1 MWLTVLRHGQLCLGV
16 VERKLGRGTRDLLL
30 IYYWVETL
38 RRNDSSGFGLSAA
51 RIPRVLLAQSE

>member
-1 MWLTVLRHGQLCLGV
+1 M
-16 VERKLGRGTRDLLL
+16 VERKLGQVLKCELPL

-38 RRNDSSGFGLSAA
+38 RRNDSSGFGLSVA